1 MVVDGEAW
9 WLTTGFVLSATSSA
23 LFRLCTTATGGT
35 GNWPTFD
42 NIDRQLDRGRWPL
55 DAGKVLRD
63 IPDSI
68 LIPSPFAAT
77 NPDQPLKLK
86 LEGIAA
92 CKGSDEDVSLFLDRE
107 PPPRPRKPQLTYP
120 A

>member
-1 MVVDGEAW
+1 MADDRV
-9 WLTTGFVLSATSSA
+9 
-23 LFRLCTTATGGT
+23 RLERDQQRLVQAVYDSYRGT